1 MSTPSTSGDALTCM
15 ACDEGGDG
23 RRKMCTSCVQESKH
37 NDDDDTSS
45 ETAIDGMSKLQV
57 STTNTAEDTSLIS
70 GGDNSNDDRGSGDGH
85 TIHDEHKSKNNRGTD
100 AKMIL
105 LEASAAIDALSAVM
119 DKMLSRIIKIKS
131 DENDKL
137 FQEPPPKDDCS
148 ICMLPMPYAE
158 NINGVT
164 TSYMPCCGKVIC
176 RGCMCVSAD
185 EMVDGNIKRWCL
197 FCREPIFSE
206 EEHLHL
212 RRLKQRMEMND
223 ANAFF
228 TLGMYYRDR
237 RYGLRQDLNKTV
249 ELWEKATELGL
260 IEAHYELG
268 GAYLNGKVVEEDEGK
283 AMYHYTLAAI
293 GGHEMARHI
302 LGLFETKQRNI
313 HLAMKHFMIAARC
326 GFDKSLK
333 KIGEGYKA
341 GHVTKD
347 EYAKM
352 LRAYQVSVDAMKSE
366 ERTKAVEVTK
376 EIQKKMQ
383 SGWRSPNHVS
393 SLCLIFTDTHL

>member
-1 MSTPSTSGDALTCM
+1 MSTPSTSREDVLACTVCGERGD
-15 ACDEGGDG
+15 DG
-23 RRKMCTSCVQESKH
+23 RRKMCTSCVQKSKN
-37 NDDDDTSS
+37 NDDDDTSC

-57 STTNTAEDTSLIS
+57 STSDTAEDTSLIS
-70 GGDNSNDDRGSGDGH
+70 GGDNNNDDRGGDDGH
-85 TIHDEHKSKNNRGTD
+85 TIHDEHKSKNNRETD
-100 AKMIL
+100 AEMLL
-105 LEASAAIDALSAVM
+105 LEASAAIDNLSNVL
-119 DKMLSRIIKIKS
+119 DRVLSRIIEIKS
-131 DENDKL
+131 DKNDKL
-137 FQEPPPKDDCS
+137 FQEPPPKEDCS

-164 TSYMPCCGKVIC
+164 SSYMHCCGKVIC

-197 FCREPIFSE
+197 FCREPIFE
-206 EEHLHL
+206 EEDHLHL

-228 TLGMYYRDR
+228 TLGMYYRDG
-237 RYGLRQDLNKTV
+237 RYGLRPDLNKTV
-249 ELWEKATELGL
+249 ELWGEATELGS

-268 GAYLNGKVVEEDEGK
+268 GAYLNGEVVEEDEGK
-283 AMYHYTLAAI
+283 AIHHYTLAAI

-302 LGLFETKQRNI
+302 VGLIDQRNGNMDR
-313 HLAMKHFMIAARC
+313 AMKHWMIAARS

-347 EYAKM
+347 EYAKT
-352 LRAYQVSVDAMKSE
+352 LRSYQVSVYAMKSE
-366 ERTKAVEVTK
+366 ERTKAMEVTK

-383 SGWRSPNHVS
+383 SGWRRVAAG
-393 SLCLIFTDTHL
+393 